1 MEVIL
6 FGFYMLA
13 GFGGGF
19 AYGWYER
26 NKMPPNDS
34 TKLLKIEMPMNA
46 RDAFNVVSLIKV
58 VLERVREDEI
68 SQTQERNDE

>member
-6 FGFYMLA
+6 FCFYMLA

-26 NKMPPNDS
+26 NKVPPNDS

-58 VLERVREDEI
+58 ALEKVREDDP
-68 SQTQERNDE
+68 SPPQEQESE